1 LHPALTICREL
12 AAYYPSAY
20 RPDVAKTLNNLG
32 NLYRDTGRLAE
43 ADKAYSEAL
52 TIRRELATH
61 DPSAYR
67 PVVAYDPAAAQWQ
80 AQRAMM
86 TQLATGGRLG
96 IAIGVAGA
104 GKSTALAPLVD
115 AWKEEGRNVFGITL
129 AWRQAGD
136 LGAAGI
142 EDARPW
148 PPLSNVS
155 KAGSTRSIATA

>member
-67 PVVAYDPAAAQWQ
+67 PVVAS
-80 AQRAMM
+80 
-86 TQLATGGRLG
+86 TLGRSPWISLG
-96 IAIGVAGA
+96 
-104 GKSTALAPLVD
+104 
-115 AWKEEGRNVFGITL
+115 
-129 AWRQAGD
+129 
-136 LGAAGI
+136 
-142 EDARPW
+142 
-148 PPLSNVS
+148 
-155 KAGSTRSIATA
+155 